1 MTDGN
6 TSGTPQSL
14 TGKSTAATLWAVVVG
29 WALVRIVTAAY
40 RPAEAERLPHPAGS
54 DVGEKQHA
62 PTEAA
67 HERGRGRRA
76 ETPTEIPARGWKDI
90 AWRVYEQFTQDRVMS
105 EAAGV
110 TYYALLALFPAIA
123 ALVSIYGLFAD
134 PGTIESNLN
143 ALSGVLPGGALEV
156 VSDQVKRIASK
167 GGGTLGFGFILGLVI
182 SLWTANAG
190 MKALFDALNI
200 VYDERE
206 KRSFVVLNAQS
217 IAFTLG
223 GIAFILLALGGI
235 VALPVVLDFVGLSSG
250 TEWLLAL
257 GRWPVLL
264 AAVVLGLAL
273 IYRYG
278 PSRER
283 AQWKWITPGSL
294 VAAVLWLV
302 VSMLFSWYVSS
313 FGNYNETYGS
323 LGAVIGFMTWIWL
336 SSIVILMGAEI
347 NAEIEHQT
355 ATDTTE
361 GAPKPLG
368 ARGATMADTLGAAK
382 A

>member
-6 TSGTPQSL
+6 TSGTPQTL

-40 RPAEAERLPHPAGS
+40 RPAEAERPPHPAGS

-143 ALSGVLPGGALEV
+143 ALSGRPA
-156 VSDQVKRIASK
+156 R
-167 GGGTLGFGFILGLVI
+167 
-182 SLWTANAG
+182 W
-190 MKALFDALNI
+190 
-200 VYDERE
+200 R
-206 KRSFVVLNAQS
+206 
-217 IAFTLG
+217 LG
-223 GIAFILLALGGI
+223 GCQRSGQTHRLEGRRHARVWLYSRPG
-235 VALPVVLDFVGLSSG
+235 DF
-250 TEWLLAL
+250 
-257 GRWPVLL
+257 
-264 AAVVLGLAL
+264 AVDCECWHE
-273 IYRYG
+273 
-278 PSRER
+278 S
-283 AQWKWITPGSL
+283 
-294 VAAVLWLV
+294 
-302 VSMLFSWYVSS
+302 
-313 FGNYNETYGS
+313 
-323 LGAVIGFMTWIWL
+323 
-336 SSIVILMGAEI
+336 
-347 NAEIEHQT
+347 
-355 ATDTTE
+355 
-361 GAPKPLG
+361 PL
-368 ARGATMADTLGAAK
+368 
-382 A
+382 